1 MNEQKEKKKEIT
13 HSLILSKMSLG
24 AVIKLIF
31 CYKLEGVILDLKRI
45 NFKSYYPN
53 NKNAL
58 FINNK
63 KIHYLVPQ
71 RFILL

>member
-1 MNEQKEKKKEIT
+1 
-13 HSLILSKMSLG
+13 MSLG
-24 AVIKLIF
+24 AVIRLIF

-58 FINNK
+58 FI
-63 KIHYLVPQ
+63 
-71 RFILL
+71 